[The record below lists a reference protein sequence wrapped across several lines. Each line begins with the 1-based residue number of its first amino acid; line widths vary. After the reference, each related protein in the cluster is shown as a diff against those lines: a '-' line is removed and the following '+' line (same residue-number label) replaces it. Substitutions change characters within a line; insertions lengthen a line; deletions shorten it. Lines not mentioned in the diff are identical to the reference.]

1 MLTQSDKFLDNLL
14 PYLLQR
20 ASFVITKQFHAHL
33 KLNGVG
39 VSRWRLLAWL
49 SEREGSSINELTNQL
64 MLKQPTVTRLVDNA
78 VRDKLVLKNA
88 DEKDGRRVFVTLTKT
103 GKKLIAGLKQDALDA
118 ESWINNNY
126 GPKAVT
132 HLKKNL
138 LEILVQFDETKIS
151 GK

>member
-1 MLTQSDKFLDNLL
+1 MPRNSDKFLNNLL

-20 ASFVITKQFHAHL
+20 ASYVVTQQFHAHL

-49 SEREGSSINELTNQL
+49 SDHEGSTISELTNQL

-78 VRDKLVLKNA
+78 VRDKLVSKIS
-88 DEKDGRRVFVTLTKT
+88 DERDGRRVFVALTKS
-103 GKKLIAGLKQDALDA
+103 GEKLIARLKQDALDA
-118 ESWINNNY
+118 ENWINNKY
-126 GPKAVT
+126 EPEAVT
-132 HLKKNL
+132 HLKDEL
-138 LEILVQFDETKIS
+138 REIIAEFDEAKIP